1 MLSVDGSRSN
11 GTGKRGDSLTIICLE
26 NKKGEIF
33 IMMPKKEKYIYKP
46 MCKVVED
53 MINEEVRE
61 NNIAI
66 TMRMLEDGKLSVEEI
81 AEYTGL
87 SKDEIK
93 SLSDEQRPF

>member
-1 MLSVDGSRSN
+1 MIS
-11 GTGKRGDSLTIICLE
+11 
-26 NKKGEIF
+26 
-33 IMMPKKEKYIYKP
+33 KKEKYIYKP

-53 MINEEVRE
+53 IINEEVRE

-66 TMRMLEDGKLSVEEI
+66 AMRMLESGKLSVEEI

-93 SLSDEQRPF
+93 SFSDE